1 MKRKKKSTGFTLVEL
16 LVGLAIFGLLAVMAV
31 NFGRSSLQRA
41 SFSSTVNTFLADFS
55 SIKQQAAT
63 ENRYLVLDFNAGGT
77 GYVIRR
83 QQNLDDFAN
92 WDAVRTMTPMDG
104 KQFFLPGSA
113 QDFAVNSVGE
123 VFTFPIAGTPQP
135 VQVSMNFFIY
145 KRGTTLV
152 DYKRL
157 VRIFPTGGIKIDE

>member
-1 MKRKKKSTGFTLVEL
+1 M
-16 LVGLAIFGLLAVMAV
+16 GLAIFGLLAVMAV

-83 QQNLDDFAN
+83 QKNPCRYPAWAWKVIQRILDWLLENRAEAGLF
-92 WDAVRTMTPMDG
+92 RYPG
-104 KQFFLPGSA
+104 GLPGMPPS
-113 QDFAVNSVGE
+113 
-123 VFTFPIAGTPQP
+123 PILQ
-135 VQVSMNFFIY
+135 
-145 KRGTTLV
+145 
-152 DYKRL
+152 
-157 VRIFPTGGIKIDE
+157 

>member
-1 MKRKKKSTGFTLVEL
+1 MKKITGFTLVEL

-31 NFGRSSLQRA
+31 SFGRSSLQRA
-41 SFSSTVNTFLADFS
+41 SFSSAVNTFLSDFS
-55 SIKQQAAT
+55 SVKQQAAT
-63 ENRYLVLDFNAGGT
+63 ENRYMVIDFNAAGT

-92 WDAVRTMTPMDG
+92 WDAVRTITPMDG
-104 KQFFLPGSA
+104 MQFFLPGSA
-113 QDFAVNSVGE
+113 QDFVVNSVGE

-152 DYKRL
+152 DYQRL